1 MAEEHT
7 TLKEEKSTE
16 LIRKIFEEEFKK
28 QEVHIT
34 NIISSNFK
42 MTMEEIKKSQEQ
54 IKELK
59 KEVTHLK
66 SSVEQTDTDLNDLSD
81 RADEIYDYQVDPEY
95 VTSKLI
101 DLEDRFR
108 RNNFRIAGISESR
121 NETWEECGE
130 EIQKV
135 FNEKLGGKSVQ
146 IERAHRSKRS
156 KSNSNSGKPRTIVC
170 KLLNYKQ
177 KEEILRNTK
186 KLREVTFLSM
196 RTFVMKRCNIE
207 KKYRKQSKIY
217 AYLNLNYRSIFVVPN
232 KNNTG

>member
-7 TLKEEKSTE
+7 TLKEEKLTE
-16 LIRKIFEEEFKK
+16 LIRKIFQEEFKK

-42 MTMEEIKKSQEQ
+42 ITMEEIKKSQEQ

-108 RNNFRIAGISESR
+108 SNNFRIAGISEAR

-135 FNEKLGGKSVQ
+135 FNEKLGVKSVQ

-177 KEEILRNTK
+177 KEEILRNAK
-186 KLREVTFLSM
+186 KLKGS
-196 RTFVMKRCNIE
+196 NIFINE
-207 KKYRKQSKIY
+207 DFCYETMQYRKK
-217 AYLNLNYRSIFVVPN
+217 LWKEVKNL
-232 KNNTG
+232 